1 MFEPM
6 GSIIPELSWANIR
19 ITLNLTT
26 MFEENNNLCKAHSQ
40 LRSEG
45 KTFIPKLYKGDT
57 NNRNYKLIIDM
68 TNNLKHNCLE
78 NTYIIDEVA
87 DVFGVKDYQRPE
99 YLPRRISDNL
109 YKMHKN
115 KSKRESDNGIVRTAR
130 QIILGIGLAAV
141 GIITSLVSMF
151 STQELV
157 QMADQD
163 DLIDLSLIHI

>member
-1 MFEPM
+1 MSRLWKYSAELVTLILLTIVGSSHPTKITKTSAEIIFEPM

-109 YKMHKN
+109 YKMH
-115 KSKRESDNGIVRTAR
+115 
-130 QIILGIGLAAV
+130 
-141 GIITSLVSMF
+141 
-151 STQELV
+151 
-157 QMADQD
+157 
-163 DLIDLSLIHI
+163 